1 MLFEI
6 APIASNQPFIWVVAQ
21 FKSAVRIGENE
32 HWVGVGAWIID

>member
-6 APIASNQPFIWVVAQ
+6 ANSIRIKPTPIWVVAQ

-32 HWVGVGAWIID
+32 HWVGVGMDG